1 MQVDLAQI
9 VLTFS
14 PTNQT
19 ELLKQIITKDA
30 ITPLWA
36 SNCKMSALFPV
47 QLPKGGGCFGAFM
60 GNTTPILVQ
69 LRKGMYVRGFLLGE
83 PSPAR
88 LTVLCFLALLGCC
101 QILESS
107 FFIYRYY

>member
-1 MQVDLAQI
+1 MGVKLQDVCL
-9 VLTFS
+9 
-14 PTNQT
+14 
-19 ELLKQIITKDA
+19 
-30 ITPLWA
+30 
-36 SNCKMSALFPV
+36 V
-47 QLPKGGGCFGAFM
+47 QLPKAGGCFGAFM